1 MSHSIEKVALHTL
14 GCKLN
19 FSETS
24 TIARGF
30 SNKGFSIVKNFE
42 NANIHIINTCSVT
55 EKADK
60 KAKKIINK
68 IIQTS
73 DNPYITVLGCYA
85 QLKPKEIAN
94 IKGVNLIIGDKEKL
108 NVVDHVLYN
117 YNKDSL
123 KIIHSSINQSTNF
136 NSSYSMNDRVRSY
149 LKIQDGCDYPCTY
162 CTIPKARGKSRNDS
176 INNILNNIK
185 ILEKNNIS
193 EIVITGVNIGDYGRT
208 SNDYNL
214 YKLLARINE
223 SSSISRFRISSIEPN
238 LLTKEII
245 EFIRD
250 NNKFLPHFH
259 IPLQSGNDKILRLM
273 KRKYD
278 SKMYKNKIQM
288 IKEIIPEACK
298 GADVIIGFPNESDD
312 DFDTTYNFID
322 NLEIN
327 YLHVFSYSN
336 RNDTVASKMNNQIS
350 QETKISRSRNLQK
363 LSNKMR
369 FNFYKSNIN
378 KTRKVL
384 FESQFDDNHLV
395 GFTDNYIRVFVKG
408 NKNMIN
414 KVFNVKL
421 LFIGEEDK
429 MFGEII

>member
-30 SNKGFSIVKNFE
+30 SNKGFSIVKDFE

-55 EKADK
+55 DKADK
-60 KAKKIINK
+60 KAKTIINK

-85 QLKPKEIAN
+85 QLKPEEIAN
-94 IKGVNLIIGDKEKL
+94 IEGVNLIIGDKEKL
-108 NVVDHVLYN
+108 NVVEHVLQN
-117 YNKDSL
+117 YNKDNL
-123 KIIHSSINQSTNF
+123 KIIHSSINYSINF
-136 NSSYSMNDRVRSY
+136 NSAFSMNDRVRSY

-162 CTIPKARGKSRNDS
+162 CTIPKARGKNRYDS
-176 INNILNNIK
+176 INNILKNIK
-185 ILEKNNIS
+185 VLERNNIS
-193 EIVITGVNIGDYGRT
+193 EIILTGVNIGDYGRI
-208 SNDYNL
+208 SNNQNL
-214 YKLLARINE
+214 YTLINKINQFT
-223 SSSISRFRISSIEPN
+223 SISRFRISSIEPN

-245 EFIRD
+245 QFIKD
-250 NNKFLPHFH
+250 NNTFLPHFH
-259 IPLQSGNDKILRLM
+259 IPLQSGNDKVLRLM

-278 SKMYKNKIQM
+278 SKMYKNKIEM
-288 IKEIIPEACK
+288 IKTIMPDACI
-298 GADVIIGFPNESDD
+298 GADVIVGFPNESDN
-312 DFDTTYNFID
+312 DFNVTYRFIQ

-336 RNDTVASKMNNQIS
+336 RNGTIASEMNNQIS
-350 QETKISRSRNLQK
+350 QETKIRRSRTLQK
-363 LSNKMR
+363 LSNQIR
-369 FNFYKSNIN
+369 FNFYKRNIN

-384 FESQFDDNHLV
+384 FESQLDDNYIV

-414 KVFNVKL
+414 KIFNVKL
-421 LFIGEEDK
+421 LFIGEQDR

>member
-30 SNKGFSIVKNFE
+30 SNKGFSIVKDFE

-55 EKADK
+55 DKADK

-85 QLKPKEIAN
+85 QLKPEEIAN

-108 NVVDHVLYN
+108 NVVEHVMKN
-117 YNKDSL
+117 YYKDNF
-123 KIIHSSINQSTNF
+123 KIIHSPINYSTNF
-136 NSSYSMNDRVRSY
+136 NSSFSMNDRVRSY

-162 CTIPKARGKSRNDS
+162 CTIPQARGKSRNDN
-176 INNILNNIK
+176 IENILNNIK

-208 SNDYNL
+208 SKKYNL
-214 YKLLARINE
+214 YKLINTINQLT
-223 SSSISRFRISSIEPN
+223 SISRFRISSIEPN

-245 EFIRD
+245 QFIRD
-250 NNKFLPHFH
+250 NSNFLPHFH
-259 IPLQSGNDKILRLM
+259 IPLQSGNDTILRLM

-278 SKMYKNKIQM
+278 SKMYKNKIEM
-288 IKEIIPEACK
+288 IKKNMPEACI
-298 GADVIIGFPNESDD
+298 GADVIVGFPNESDD
-312 DFDTTYNFID
+312 DFNSTYKFIK
-322 NLEIN
+322 NLGIN

-336 RNDTVASKMNNQIS
+336 RNGTIASEMNNQIS
-350 QETKISRSRNLQK
+350 QKTKITRSRTLQK
-363 LSNKMR
+363 LSNKIR

-384 FESQFDDNHLV
+384 FESKFDDNYIV

-408 NKNMIN
+408 DKNMIN
-414 KVFNVKL
+414 KIFNVKL
-421 LFIGEEDK
+421 VFIGEQDRV
-429 MFGEII
+429 FGEII